1 MKTIIIFIIHSI
13 MLLVFAAASM
23 SHSHYAGH
31 RSEQKYFRDVTGV
44 LSLAE
49 FEAIKQFVLDY
60 GDRQTFRTFDRRNPH
75 YAFPLIEI
83 HLGSDA
89 GLKNFTNDPNI
100 SNFNEMAIAARDPI
114 NPDKKQYAVLI
125 AVRKGDIT
133 HKKMWTRHSIKENRV
148 YAIVIKDDHVTRARI
163 STYKKELLLEIL
175 RIKSLPPAQNCYT
188 DDNFKRVMLYVQ
200 KQYIESGRRYQFQR
214 HELFPGERRIQND
227 TVVDVLDDKVL
238 SIYQNDNEIAKIIRG
253 RGIIVGESEF
263 LYYYRFPYLFPRFEE
278 RAKRI
283 FCDLLTEVKENERD
297 KAANADKGNQ

>member
-1 MKTIIIFIIHSI
+1 MKIIIIIHSI
-13 MLLVFAAASM
+13 MVLVFATASM

-49 FEAIKQFVLDY
+49 FEVIKQFVLDY
-60 GDRQTFRTFDRRNPH
+60 GDRHTFRTFDLRNPH
-75 YAFPLIEI
+75 YVFPFIEI

-89 GLKNFTNDPNI
+89 GLKNLRSDPNK

-114 NPDKKQYAVLI
+114 HPDKKQYAVLI

-133 HKKMWTRHSIKENRV
+133 HKKMWTRPSIRENRV
-148 YAIVIKDDHVTRARI
+148 YSIAFNGGEEEREKV
-163 STYKKELLLEIL
+163 STYKTELFLEIL
-175 RIKSLPPAQNCYT
+175 RVKSLPPAQNCYT

-200 KQYIESGRRYQFQR
+200 KQYIESGKKLQFQR
-214 HELFPGERRIQND
+214 HELFPGERRIQNE
-227 TVVDVLDDKVL
+227 TVVDVLDNKVL
-238 SIYQNDNEIAKIIRG
+238 SIFQNNNEIARIMLG
-253 RGIIVGESEF
+253 RGIIVGESEL

-283 FCDLLTEVKENERD
+283 FCDLLTEAKENERD
-297 KAANADKGNQ
+297 KAANADKGN